1 MMPGTVTLRGA
12 DCWSFTIDYSTHHW
26 QAWNYCLRGGAL
38 WETGGRVWQLWA
50 IGPVDITNLTSISC
64 SPGTM
69 AEPVQPSRDE
79 RWMSSCTGTS
89 TEVKGQ
95 MTSAGPYRF
104 EGDVTVLVGGRPV
117 RAAHFLELRTD
128 AGAQRGTERS
138 EVWTRVSDGLPLRLE
153 QDIKVT
159 TSTPFGTST
168 YTQVGDFTLAS
179 LTPHR

>member
-1 MMPGTVTLRGA
+1 MPGTVTLRGA
-12 DCWSFTIDYSTHHW
+12 NCWNFRIDYSTHHW
-26 QAWNYCLRGGAL
+26 QQWDYCLRSGDVF
-38 WETGGRVWQLWA
+38 ETGGQVWQLWA
-50 IGPVDITNLTSISC
+50 IGPIDITNMTSIRC

-69 AEPVQPSRDE
+69 AAPTAPSRGE
-79 RWMSSCTGTS
+79 NWPSRCTGTS

-104 EGDVTVLVGGRPV
+104 EGDVTVVVGGRPV
-117 RAAHFLELRTD
+117 RAAHFLEMRTD
-128 AGAQRGTERS
+128 SGTQRGAERS
-138 EVWTRVSDGLPLRLE
+138 QVWVSMNDGLPLRLQ

-168 YTQVGDFTLAS
+168 YTQVGVFTLAS